1 MNPMGKGTG
10 AWCHTYVERTVMP
23 KIALLTS
30 LLFTMLISYC
40 NPGACLAEDHIMHV
54 STSELK
60 QMMDDGDNLT
70 LVNVLPKIMYDAM
83 HLPGSINYP
92 IGRLASA
99 EGLPFP
105 KDQPLVFYCMGVL

>member
-1 MNPMGKGTG
+1 MNPMVKITG
-10 AWCHTYVERTVMP
+10 AWCHTHAERTVMQ
-23 KIALLTS
+23 KIDLCIS
-30 LLFTMLISYC
+30 LLFTILITFWH
-40 NPGACLAEDHIMHV
+40 PGTCLAEDQIRHV

-60 QMMDDGDNLT
+60 QMMDDGDNFT

-99 EGLPFP
+99 AGLPFP
-105 KDQPLVFYCMGVL
+105 KDKPLVFYCMGVL